1 MERQVSI
8 MMGKFNFRGRKIT
21 YSYEWLDDDTFVFQ
35 FGDGEFQDED
45 GDYFIHFEYHVKD
58 NEWVVE
64 VFWDGNAAVIRDINN
79 ADDYITV
86 DEMEMVM
93 NFAEQFIERQVDIMY
108 KVQYMNY
115 KTKEIAEEEFKHPKN
130 ALSRYLTIGESM
142 KENGIDICS
151 LKIFNQK
158 GKDIT
163 GKVNHFIIEM

>member
-1 MERQVSI
+1 
-8 MMGKFNFRGRKIT
+8 MMGKFNFRGKEIG

-64 VFWDGNAAVIRDINN
+64 VFWDGDAAVIRDINN

-130 ALSRYLTIGESM
+130 ALA
-142 KENGIDICS
+142 
-151 LKIFNQK
+151 
-158 GKDIT
+158 
-163 GKVNHFIIEM
+163 

>member
-1 MERQVSI
+1 MERKVDV
-8 MMGKFNFRGRKIT
+8 MMGKFNFRGREIT

-64 VFWDGNAAVIRDINN
+64 VFWDGDAAIIRDINN

-93 NFAEQFIERQVDIMY
+93 NFAEQFIER
-108 KVQYMNY
+108 
-115 KTKEIAEEEFKHPKN
+115 
-130 ALSRYLTIGESM
+130 
-142 KENGIDICS
+142 
-151 LKIFNQK
+151 
-158 GKDIT
+158 
-163 GKVNHFIIEM
+163 